1 MMEAYRC
8 IRCGAP
14 YPASTH
20 LWRCRCNG
28 LFELDE
34 RLPFDPHTIRYEL
47 KSLWR
52 YRAMIPVVDEPPV
65 SLGEG
70 LTPLI
75 PLAIQDVQFLCK
87 LEFLAPTG
95 SFKDRGTTVL
105 VSALRSWGIGE
116 VVEDSS
122 GNAGASLA
130 AYCAYAG
137 IRCRLYVPK
146 HASGAKLA
154 QIKAYGAKL
163 IPVEGPR
170 ENSARAAQ
178 EASKTSYYASHA
190 YHPLILEG
198 MKTFAYELWEQLD
211 HQCPDAILFPTGHG
225 TLLLGAYR
233 GFVDLQGA
241 GLIDEIP
248 RLIAVQSRNCAPLY
262 AAFERGMDDVPSDMQ
277 SSDTIAEGIRIV
289 RPTRARAIL
298 EAIRQT
304 RGEVLTVSDEA
315 ILQAQK
321 MLAHR
326 GLYTEP
332 TSAVAVAGLLQ
343 WTRRPKGTIVIPLTG
358 SGLKTPTLPP

>member
-8 IRCGAP
+8 ISCGER
-14 YPASTH
+14 YSASTH
-20 LWRCRCNG
+20 LWRCRCRG
-28 LFELDE
+28 LFELAE
-34 RLPFDPHTIRYEL
+34 RLPFDPHAIHHHRQ
-47 KSLWR
+47 SLWR
-52 YRAMIPVVDEPPV
+52 YQAMMALVDEPPV

-75 PLAIQDVQFLCK
+75 PLAIEDVEFLCK

-146 HASGAKLA
+146 HASAAKLA
-154 QIKAYGAKL
+154 QITAYGAEL

-170 ENSARAAQ
+170 ENAAQ
-178 EASKTSYYASHA
+178 AAQAASKASYYASHA

-198 MKTFAYELWEQLD
+198 MKTFAYELWEELGR
-211 HQCPDAILFPTGHG
+211 QCPDAILFPTGQG

-233 GFVDLQGA
+233 GFVDLQRA
-241 GLIDEIP
+241 ALIDEIP
-248 RLIAVQSRNCAPLY
+248 RLIAVQASNCAPLY
-262 AAFERGMDDVPSDMQ
+262 AAFEQGMADVPPDLQ
-277 SSDTIAEGIRIV
+277 GSDTVAEGIRIV
-289 RPTRARAIL
+289 RPTRAAAIL
-298 EAIRQT
+298 QAIRQT

-321 MLAHR
+321 LLARR
-326 GLYTEP
+326 GLYVEP

-343 WTRRPKGTIVIPLTG
+343 WTRRREGTIVVPLTG
-358 SGLKTPTLPP
+358 SGLKSTALG